1 MRDPRIIQ
9 AYTDR
14 ATGIEL
20 ECIMTDDGRAIWG
33 AWHPAYMGKPAM
45 AVGDT
50 DDIALKRLLN
60 RRPELARK
68 EAA

>member
-1 MRDPRIIQ
+1 VRDANIIQ
-9 AYTDR
+9 AYTD
-14 ATGIEL
+14 ATTGIEL
-20 ECIMTDDGRAIWG
+20 ECIQLDDGRVIWG

-50 DDIALKRLLN
+50 DDLALKRLLN

>member
-1 MRDPRIIQ
+1 MRSPNIIQ

-33 AWHPAYMGKPAM
+33 AWHPGCMAKTAM
-45 AVGDT
+45 SIGDT